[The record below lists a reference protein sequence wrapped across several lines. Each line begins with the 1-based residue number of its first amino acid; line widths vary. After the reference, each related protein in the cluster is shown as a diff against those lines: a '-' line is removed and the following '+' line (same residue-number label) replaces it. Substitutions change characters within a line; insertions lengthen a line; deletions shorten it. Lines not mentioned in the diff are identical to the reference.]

1 VNPRC
6 GGQKGSRIEKKNKK
20 KTEGQNEKGKKEEEK
35 DESSSVVKA
44 RVRQKSLT
52 MLMRLE

>member
-20 KTEGQNEKGKKEEEK
+20 KTEGQNEKGKKKEEK